1 MPALARWRA
10 LAGASSRSPGR
21 RRAAAVPVVAPGGA
35 TTSLTSSAYLD
46 TDVVVYV
53 FDEDEPD
60 MPAPAVDGVI
70 VAAAVVGRL

>member
-1 MPALARWRA
+1 M
-10 LAGASSRSPGR
+10 
-21 RRAAAVPVVAPGGA
+21 VAPGGA